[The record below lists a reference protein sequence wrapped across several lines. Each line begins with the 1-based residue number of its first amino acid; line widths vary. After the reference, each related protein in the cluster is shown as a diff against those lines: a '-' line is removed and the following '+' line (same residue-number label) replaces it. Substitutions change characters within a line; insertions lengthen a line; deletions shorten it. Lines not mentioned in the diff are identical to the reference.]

1 MFGKR
6 LVVSGAIAIL
16 IGALG
21 ACSSGGDESGFD
33 DGVTYGQDDT
43 GTGTGTAT
51 SAAAPTPTP
60 TQDDTVHGLKD
71 DVRHIAAKT
80 ARATRPHLVRK
91 CTTATRRVRHTSS
104 SGSGSKRKTRTW
116 YTTERYRSCTKVR
129 SGTETYR
136 RTVRAEQ
143 WCVELDDVNGDPK
156 TDDVWYQVGRTV
168 YDDARAAD
176 DHARLEFVPAH
187 EGC

>member
-6 LVVSGAIAIL
+6 LVMSGVVAIL

-43 GTGTGTAT
+43 GTGTTTSGTA
-51 SAAAPTPTP
+51 PTE
-60 TQDDTVHGLKD
+60 DDTVHGLKD
-71 DVRHIAAKT
+71 GVRHIAAKT
-80 ARATRPHLVRK
+80 ARATRPRLVRK

-116 YTTERYRSCTKVR
+116 YTTERYRSCAKVR

-136 RTVRAEQ
+136 RTLRAEE
-143 WCVELDDVNGDPK
+143 WCVRLDDVNGDPK

>member
-1 MFGKR
+1 MFGKQF
-6 LVVSGAIAIL
+6 VVSGVIAIL
-16 IGALG
+16 IGTLG
-21 ACSSGGDESGFD
+21 ACSSGGDGDGVD
-33 DGVTYGQDDT
+33 DGITYEQDDT
-43 GTGTGTAT
+43 GTGAT
-51 SAAAPTPTP
+51 TSSSAPA
-60 TQDDTVHGLKD
+60 QDGTVHGLKD

-80 ARATRPHLVRK
+80 TRATRPHLVRK
-91 CTTATRRVRHTSS
+91 CTTATRRVRHTSG

-116 YTTERYRSCTKVR
+116 YTTERYRSCAKVR

-136 RTVRAEQ
+136 RTVRAEE

>member
-6 LVVSGAIAIL
+6 LVASGVIAIL

-33 DGVTYGQDDT
+33 DGVTYEQDDT
-43 GTGTGTAT
+43 GAT
-51 SAAAPTPTP
+51 TSTP

-80 ARATRPHLVRK
+80 TRATRPHLVRK

-176 DHARLEFVPAH
+176 DHARLEFVPTR